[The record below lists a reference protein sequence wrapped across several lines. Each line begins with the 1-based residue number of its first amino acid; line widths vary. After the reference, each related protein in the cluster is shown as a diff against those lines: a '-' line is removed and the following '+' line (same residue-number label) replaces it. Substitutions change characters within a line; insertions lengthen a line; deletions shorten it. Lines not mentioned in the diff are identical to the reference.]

1 MSATLWQ
8 NATLATFDPAR
19 DDGYGLLPQHDLLV
33 RDGHIE
39 AIAPSGQL
47 QAEHTLPLAG
57 ALITPSLID
66 CHTHLIFGGSR
77 ANEWEMRQNGASY
90 QEISAQGG
98 GINSTVRA
106 TRDTDEDT
114 LYRLSVER
122 LRNFQQEG
130 VGLMEIKTGYG
141 LNLETEA
148 KTLRIAQRLADEG
161 QIHVSR
167 TLLSAHAVPPEF
179 AGRADDYLDE
189 IIHNIMPTLWRHG
202 AFDCVDVFCENV
214 GFTPAQTERLF
225 QAACALGIPVKG
237 HTEQLSLQGGS
248 ALVARYGGW
257 SADHVE
263 YLDEAGVAAM
273 AAHGTVAVLLPG
285 AFYFLRETQKP
296 PIALLRQYGV
306 AMAVASDFNPG
317 TSPFA
322 SLRLAMNMACVQ
334 FGLTPLEAWQG
345 VTVHAARALRRSD
358 FGCLK
363 TGQSAHFNVWNT
375 DTPVDIIYELG
386 RPFLR
391 HRVLD
396 GRITAV

>member
-8 NATLATFDPAR
+8 NATIATLDPAR
-19 DDGYGLLPQHDLLV
+19 DQAYGLLPQHDILV
-33 RDGHIE
+33 RDGRIE
-39 AIAPSGQL
+39 AIAPGGSL
-47 QAEHTLPLAG
+47 EAEHTMPLDG
-57 ALITPSLID
+57 ALITPSLVD

-77 ANEWEMRQNGASY
+77 ANEWEMRQNGVSY
-90 QEISAQGG
+90 QEISARGG

-106 TRDTDEDT
+106 TRDTDEDA
-114 LYRLSVER
+114 LYRLSLER
-122 LRNFQQEG
+122 LRNFKQEG
-130 VGLMEIKTGYG
+130 VGLMELKTGYG

-148 KTLRIAQRLADEG
+148 KTLRIAQRLQDEG
-161 QIHVSR
+161 HVQVSR

-179 AGRADDYLDE
+179 KGRPDDYLDE
-189 IIHNIMPTLWRHG
+189 VIRNIMPVLWQQG

-214 GFTPAQTERLF
+214 GFTLAQTERLF
-225 QAACALGIPVKG
+225 QAARALGIPIKG
-237 HTEQLSLQGGS
+237 HTEQLSLMGGS
-248 ALVARYGGW
+248 ALVAQYGGW

-273 AAHGTVAVLLPG
+273 AAHDTVAVLLPG

-296 PIALLRQYGV
+296 PTDLLRRYGV
-306 AMAVASDFNPG
+306 KMAVASDFNPG

-345 VTVHAARALRRSD
+345 VTVHAAHALRRDD

-363 TGQSAHFNVWNT
+363 AGKPAHFNVWNT
-375 DTPVDIIYELG
+375 DTPVDIVYELG

-391 HRVLD
+391 HRVLN
-396 GRITAV
+396 GRVAD